1 MANEFDRDNHSQ
13 NLVVLEVVLL
23 TAERHIC
30 AALRNVAMST
40 QTALDITMQEQANEL
55 TK

>member
-1 MANEFDRDNHSQ
+1 MANESDRDNHSQ

-23 TAERHIC
+23 AAERYIRP
-30 AALRNVAMST
+30 ALRNVAMSI
-40 QTALDITMQEQANEL
+40 QTTLDITMQEQVTEL

>member
-1 MANEFDRDNHSQ
+1 MANESDRDNHSQ

-23 TAERHIC
+23 AAEGHIC

-40 QTALDITMQEQANEL
+40 QTTLDTTMQEQATEL

>member
-23 TAERHIC
+23 ATERYIC
-30 AALRNVAMST
+30 ATLRNVVLST
-40 QTALDITMQEQANEL
+40 QTTLDTTMQEQVTEL